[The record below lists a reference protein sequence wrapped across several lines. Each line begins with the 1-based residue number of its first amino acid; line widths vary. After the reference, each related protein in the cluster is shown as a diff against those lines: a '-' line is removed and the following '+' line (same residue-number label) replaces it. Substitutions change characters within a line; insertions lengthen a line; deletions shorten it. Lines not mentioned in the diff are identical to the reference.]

1 MTILYWDCFSG
12 IAGNMA
18 VASLLD
24 LGASRDRLAEG
35 LKSLN
40 FPEGPIGLII
50 EERLVDGIRGL
61 YFNTADDEHAH
72 LHPHDPGEVCRGG
85 HVMGEVHDHSEKH
98 SHHSHP
104 EDHEHSHCHNGSRAH
119 LHDHH
124 HDHDH
129 DHNHDHGH
137 DHSHDHSHDHGHD
150 HDHDHDHD
158 HGHAPHRGL
167 SEIRC
172 LIENSTITSGAKK
185 IALACFKALAEAEAE
200 VHGKAVDEVHFHEV
214 GARDSIA
221 DLVGVAICLDDLQV
235 SEVFVSPVHLGSGF
249 VKCAHGM
256 IPVPA
261 PATALLLKGYP
272 VIFDHDTRFEL
283 TTPTG
288 AAILKGI
295 AAKPAGSQMFS
306 FARTGHGHGSMKIG
320 RANFLRAFL
329 GDPRSQN
336 TRSDRVVMFT
346 SNIDNAT
353 GEELG
358 HAISSLMQAG
368 ALDACL
374 LPVTMKKGRPGHQLQ
389 VLSEIEDFGKIEN
402 LIFDLLP
409 TIGIR
414 RSIIERTV
422 LERRPGVVESEF
434 GQLACKEVT
443 GRDGVKRMEPE
454 FDELVR
460 VAKQE
465 GSTPRKIK
473 QRIVV

>member
-1 MTILYWDCFSG
+1 M
-12 IAGNMA
+12 
-18 VASLLD
+18 
-24 LGASRDRLAEG
+24 
-35 LKSLN
+35 
-40 FPEGPIGLII
+40 
-50 EERLVDGIRGL
+50 
-61 YFNTADDEHAH
+61 
-72 LHPHDPGEVCRGG
+72 
-85 HVMGEVHDHSEKH
+85 
-98 SHHSHP
+98 
-104 EDHEHSHCHNGSRAH
+104 
-119 LHDHH
+119 
-124 HDHDH
+124 
-129 DHNHDHGH
+129 
-137 DHSHDHSHDHGHD
+137 
-150 HDHDHDHD
+150 
-158 HGHAPHRGL
+158 
-167 SEIRC
+167 
-172 LIENSTITSGAKK
+172 LIENSTITAGAKR

-200 VHGKAVDEVHFHEV
+200 IHGKAIDEVHFHEV

-256 IPVPA
+256 MPVPA

-272 VIFDHDTRFEL
+272 VIFDQDVRFEL

-295 AAKPAGSQMFS
+295 NARPVGSQMFS
-306 FARTGHGHGSMKIG
+306 FSRTGHGHGSLKIG

-329 GDPRSQN
+329 GDALQQN
-336 TRSDRVVMFT
+336 AKSDRVAMLT
-346 SNIDNAT
+346 SNVDNAT

-358 HAISSLMQAG
+358 HAIGSLMSAG

-374 LPVTMKKGRPGHQLQ
+374 LPIIMKKGRPGHQLQ
-389 VLSEIEDFGKIEN
+389 VLAEVADSGRIES

-414 RSIIERTV
+414 HSIVERTI
-422 LERRPGVVESEF
+422 LERQPGVVDSEF

-443 GRDGVKRMEPE
+443 CRDGTKRLEPE

-460 VAKQE
+460 VARQE